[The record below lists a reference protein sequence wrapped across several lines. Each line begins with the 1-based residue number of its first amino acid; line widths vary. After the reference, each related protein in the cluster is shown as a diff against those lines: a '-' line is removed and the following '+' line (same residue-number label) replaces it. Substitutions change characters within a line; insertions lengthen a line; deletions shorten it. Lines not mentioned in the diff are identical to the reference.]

1 MSEQPY
7 RLLLLNGPNLN
18 LLGTREPDV
27 YGQQTLA
34 QIEQALTEQARAA
47 GAELSTLQ
55 SNAEHELV
63 DAVQGTA
70 AGGVD
75 FILINPGA
83 FTHTSIALRDAF
95 LGVGVPLIEVH
106 LSNIHQREEFRH
118 RSYFSDIAEGV
129 IVGLGA
135 QGYELALSAALSIL
149 QNRDG

>member
-18 LLGTREPDV
+18 LLGSREPDV

-149 QNRDG
+149 QNREG

>member
-18 LLGTREPDV
+18 MLGTREPDV

-106 LSNIHQREEFRH
+106 LSNIHQREEFRQ

-149 QNRDG
+149 QNREG